1 MCFNCN
7 FCHEPNH
14 IQWFLPTLGFMHLGL
29 ITEDEEDEDKEECSG
44 RIFYQSTIVKSA
56 QSYSCIMDP
65 FDKII
70 KNNSVL

>member
-1 MCFNCN
+1 M
-7 FCHEPNH
+7 
-14 IQWFLPTLGFMHLGL
+14 
-29 ITEDEEDEDKEECSG
+29 TEDEEDEDKEECSG